1 MRLNLLYV
9 TRYTFSPSPPGLP
22 PPTLLTQLSECQQ
35 SSSRPYACYASAP
48 NDIWSLGV
56 ILVNLTCGRNPW
68 KKASPEDS
76 TFRAYLKDSKFLRTI
91 LPLSSEL
98 DSILR
103 HVFECDPQKR
113 ISIQKLREL
122 IVACPRLT
130 NTPYSNLPPTPPPQ
144 PYEYVDTYECSNIAL
159 PPSPPQTPP
168 PPTFSAQDSNWSF
181 LEPTSKQGSCC
192 SFSSD
197 DSGYESDVSYAPENP
212 LLAVQPFNFYGNII
226 PFNDIAEKSFFHQQA
241 FVPSMVCAF

>member
-1 MRLNLLYV
+1 MAVPSSWPTLDLRHPTCTPPISDAAQPFICHQVYFFPL
-9 TRYTFSPSPPGLP
+9 SPPVP

-130 NTPYSNLPPTPPPQ
+130 NTPYSTLPPTPPPQ
-144 PYEYVDTYECSNIAL
+144 PYEYVDTYE
-159 PPSPPQTPP
+159 
-168 PPTFSAQDSNWSF
+168 
-181 LEPTSKQGSCC
+181 
-192 SFSSD
+192 
-197 DSGYESDVSYAPENP
+197 AP
-212 LLAVQPFNFYGNII
+212 
-226 PFNDIAEKSFFHQQA
+226 
-241 FVPSMVCAF
+241 